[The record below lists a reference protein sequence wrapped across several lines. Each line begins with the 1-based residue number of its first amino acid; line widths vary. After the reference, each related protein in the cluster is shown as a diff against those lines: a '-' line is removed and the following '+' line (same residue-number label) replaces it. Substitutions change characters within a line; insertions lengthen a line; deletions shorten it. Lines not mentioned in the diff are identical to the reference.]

1 MKKKNLTRI
10 SLDNIWNL
18 KNLSNKLNLDV
29 DSTIRYLLQFYN
41 KNLSE
46 SLYSSKKSIHHKI
59 SNLKENISNPTFQD

>member
-46 SLYSSKKSIHHKI
+46 SLYSSKNSIHHKI
-59 SNLKENISNPTFQD
+59 SNPKENISNPTFQD